1 MIKNQNKIVQ
11 LKLVNVFFYN
21 ININIDLLNNFNFDQ
36 ETLTQTDSIKTLKQ
50 MCKDQ
55 ENTIN
60 QLKNDLTLLR
70 EERETETETF
80 STQVNIFYDY
90 IL

>member
-1 MIKNQNKIVQ
+1 
-11 LKLVNVFFYN
+11 
-21 ININIDLLNNFNFDQ
+21 
-36 ETLTQTDSIKTLKQ
+36 

-80 STQVNIFYDY
+80 STQVNTFLWLHLISNDD
-90 IL
+90 L